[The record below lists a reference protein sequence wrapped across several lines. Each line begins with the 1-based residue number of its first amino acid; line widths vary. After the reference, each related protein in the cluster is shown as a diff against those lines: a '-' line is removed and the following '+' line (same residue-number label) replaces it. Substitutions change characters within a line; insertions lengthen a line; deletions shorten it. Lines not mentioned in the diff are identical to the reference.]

1 MTRIII
7 NLIVILLSQQF
18 YAAAAFGDETCELN
32 REMEQQ
38 CRSYTYSVVKPM
50 LDYLRQ
56 VSEDLMESESKDKI
70 IKELREKLVQ
80 QEMNEALIKEL
91 RSEID
96 FQKRID
102 SLSRNSKLIENYA
115 NCKDELTSKSIKLE
129 ILDAQL
135 INLNSKEITKI
146 DISKHD
152 KSEIEDLKVTI
163 VDKSK
168 KLEVCEVQLM
178 KLNASLI
185 EKDKSISI
193 YNATIDKLEA
203 QKEIELLFMKSEL
216 LRKENDQQM
225 CQAEIDKLNKTVYN
239 NISSSC
245 FPYAEYPGVFGVG
258 FINVLCN
265 SQIAGPG
272 WIVIQQR
279 VGGNE
284 SFHRDWATYREGFGS
299 MDSDFFLGL
308 EKIHRLT
315 NLRRHELYLHLV
327 TRDDNKFYARYD
339 DFKISDEHT
348 GYALSLGEFEGNIKH
363 IFSDYPHLEFTTFD
377 RDNVNDSLFNCA
389 ILYKAGWWYNKCS
402 DGNLNAMYAR
412 LGSSLLD
419 LKEVKMLIRPKL

>member
-1 MTRIII
+1 MKRIII
-7 NLIVILLSQQF
+7 NLIVILLAQQF
-18 YAAAAFGDETCELN
+18 SAAAAFGDETCELN
-32 REMEQQ
+32 REMEHQ

-56 VSEDLMESESKDKI
+56 VGEDLLKSESKDRI

-80 QEMNEALIKEL
+80 QEMNDALIKEL

-102 SLSRNSKLIENYA
+102 SLSTNSKLIENYA
-115 NCKDELTSKSIKLE
+115 KCKDELASKSIKLG

-135 INLNSKEITKI
+135 SKLNSKEITKI
-146 DISKHD
+146 NTSKND
-152 KSEIEDLKVTI
+152 KSEFEDLKVKM
-163 VDKSK
+163 VDKSN

-193 YNATIDKLEA
+193 YMQRSTMCQNKN
-203 QKEIELLFMKSEL
+203 KKIELQLKDRETKL
-216 LRKENDQQM
+216 VDKENYRQM

-239 NISSSC
+239 NIPSSC
-245 FPYAEYPGVFGVG
+245 FPYAENPGVHKIEVSGFG
-258 FINVLCN
+258 FINVVCN

-279 VGGNE
+279 VGGSE
-284 SFHRDWATYREGFGS
+284 SFDRDWATYRKGFGS

-315 NLRRHELYLHLV
+315 NSRRHELYLHLV
-327 TRDDNKFYARYD
+327 ARDDTKFYTRYD
-339 DFKISDEHT
+339 DFKISDEDT
-348 GYALSLGEFEGNIKH
+348 GYALSLV
-363 IFSDYPHLEFTTFD
+363 T
-377 RDNVNDSLFNCA
+377 
-389 ILYKAGWWYNKCS
+389 
-402 DGNLNAMYAR
+402 
-412 LGSSLLD
+412 
-419 LKEVKMLIRPKL
+419 